1 MFSFFKGNPGDNVS
15 CGDKRVIFNASNLK
29 ILNFSLDWDWCFF
42 FGLPGI
48 KVGFC
53 SRQEERRKKFF
64 TKKNIYKKREKK
76 WIYLEDVHWGTPGVE
91 LTRRQSGRWWALGRW
106 GGGLSLKSIHVVI
119 DIPSIWD
126 TLTTDSYHRTVLGLQ
141 IR

>member
-15 CGDKRVIFNASNLK
+15 CGDKRVILMPQIWRFWIFLLIEINV
-29 ILNFSLDWDWCFF
+29 F

-53 SRQEERRKKFF
+53 SRQEERRQKCYTRNLKKK
-64 TKKNIYKKREKK
+64 TRKK

-91 LTRRQSGRWWALGRW
+91 LTRRQSWQMMSLRQMGRRLVTETYTIG
-106 GGGLSLKSIHVVI
+106 
-119 DIPSIWD
+119 IPSIWD